1 MNDLDKKLA
10 YILAFKDLIKMIND
24 ELKEKKIYDCE
35 YMLITHSVEE
45 VFHVLEDNSV
55 KYAYIK
61 DEVIG
66 GMPFKSFLE
75 WYFYQVKNYYDRLM
89 IKEGKKDTVAD
100 RYYHSL
106 MERTDR
112 VYPKESIKMIPQDI
126 EKTLQLMKEAV
137 DVYYKVYENKE
148 LIAELSTS
156 NPDVSEILNFQ
167 IHEKNLLHLL
177 GVTSRQLIANLDF
190 QRLTGRKLTSAE
202 DILAWILR
210 DIDGNKDLVQYEE
223 DFIKKI
229 ANNPSFAITKEQ
241 FDPLTTTKL
250 LNYDKIRSKSQT
262 FLKYGPFENVSLV
275 AKLQDG
281 KTLSQNAKSTGA
293 MITRAESF
301 RKYPW
306 AYFGRVENG
315 KDSYIETLQIDNDS
329 HKKELFKGSRAA
341 IVKSVNSVDTSTGE
355 ENEKL
360 FSEEE
365 QLNLFLQAYESFSQV
380 MDFQDLIAYFQN
392 LQERYEKK
400 SGKTR

>member
-1 MNDLDKKLA
+1 MNDLDKRLA

-45 VFHVLEDNSV
+45 VFCVLEENSI
-55 KYAYIK
+55 KYQYIK
-61 DEVIG
+61 DELIG
-66 GMPFKSFLE
+66 GFTFKSFLE
-75 WYFYQVKNYYDRLM
+75 WYFYQVKDYYDSLM
-89 IKEGKKDTVAD
+89 IKEGRKDIVAD
-100 RYYHSL
+100 HYYHSL
-106 MERTDR
+106 KESTDR
-112 VYPKESIKMIPQDI
+112 IYPKESIKMIPQDI
-126 EKTLQLMKEAV
+126 EKTLHLMKEAV
-137 DVYYKVYENKE
+137 EVYYKVYENKE

-156 NPDVSEILNFQ
+156 NPDVSEILNFR
-167 IHEKNLLHLL
+167 IREKNLLHLL
-177 GVTSRQLIANLDF
+177 GVTSRQLIANPDF
-190 QRLTGRKLTSAE
+190 QRLTGKKITRSE
-202 DILAWILR
+202 DILNWILR

-229 ANNPSFAITKEQ
+229 ANNPSFAITTEQ
-241 FDPLTTTKL
+241 FNPLTTTKL

-275 AKLQDG
+275 AKLQNG
-281 KTLSQNAKSTGA
+281 KTLSQNSKSTGA

-306 AYFGRVENG
+306 AYFGRVEKGN
-315 KDSYIETLQIDNDS
+315 DSYIETLQIDDDS
-329 HKKELFKGSRAA
+329 HKKELLKGSRAA
-341 IVKSVNSVDTSTGE
+341 IVKSIKNIDDATGE
-355 ENEKL
+355 GSKRI

-365 QLNLFLQAYESFSQV
+365 QINLFLQAYESFSRV
-380 MDFQDLIAYFQN
+380 MDFQELITYFKN